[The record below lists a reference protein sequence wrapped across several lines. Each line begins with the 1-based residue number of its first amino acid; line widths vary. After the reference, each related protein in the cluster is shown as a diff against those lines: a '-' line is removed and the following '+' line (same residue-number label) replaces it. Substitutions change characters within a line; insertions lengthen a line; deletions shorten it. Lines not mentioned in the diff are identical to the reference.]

1 MKKVC
6 NKEKEEKEKAEQ
18 MNTYLH
24 PNSSYVPYQT
34 QQSGFDSQGRIW
46 NYRIHSQMLVFSLA
60 SCFFSNSFR
69 GKLSIMGSHQS
80 DKRNMYLQNPARS
93 QASRMMPASSPHSNP
108 YLTPQNR
115 NMAAQQKWVFNNIDS
130 NNGNKPRWMLII
142 LISSRYMQTPA
153 SPAPKWTYLSPKI
166 GRSNILSL

>member
-1 MKKVC
+1 MNWKKFVIKKKRKKKRP
-6 NKEKEEKEKAEQ
+6 NKWIPICILIHHMFLIKLSNLVLIPKAEFE
-18 MNTYLH
+18 NIAFIAKYIAWKA
-24 PNSSYVPYQT
+24 V
-34 QQSGFDSQGRIW
+34 
-46 NYRIHSQMLVFSLA
+46 
-60 SCFFSNSFR
+60 FSNSFR

>member
-1 MKKVC
+1 MKEEKHRLFNELKKVC

-34 QQSGFDSQGRIW
+34 QQPGFDSQGRISK
-46 NYRIHSQMLVFSLA
+46 YYLFRQIQLYKKSSKV
-60 SCFFSNSFR
+60 CFSNSMK

-115 NMAAQQKWVFNNIDS
+115 NMSAQQK
-130 NNGNKPRWMLII
+130 
-142 LISSRYMQTPA
+142 
-153 SPAPKWTYLSPKI
+153 
-166 GRSNILSL
+166 